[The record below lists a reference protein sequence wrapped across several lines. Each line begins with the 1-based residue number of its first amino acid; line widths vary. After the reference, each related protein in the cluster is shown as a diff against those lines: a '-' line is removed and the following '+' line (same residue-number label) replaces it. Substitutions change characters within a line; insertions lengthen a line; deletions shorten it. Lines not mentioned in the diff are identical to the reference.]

1 MKKIILFALLAVITI
16 SCHTFIERHEKKGP
30 EMLTDNWSMRV
41 SKSNRSEIKEN
52 WLYMSSSD
60 QNQSVNIQQD
70 ISSFDQGSIL
80 KLSADMKC
88 ENIRP
93 GEKPWNKARLLLVQ
107 HDGLKDRWDFP
118 HLVASFTETREWDHY
133 SQFFTIGSETKKI
146 RVTAQLS
153 RCSGS
158 FQLRNI
164 RLYPVSQTQ
173 IYTWVTRGI
182 LTLWGAFSL
191 FLLGSCFFNGKKMIA
206 LQAVLVIAFIAILIG
221 TTMPSD
227 MKIQVSKGIKSQ
239 IHATSDVFE
248 NAIPWDLS
256 KVGHFCFF
264 ALFGFILSLL
274 MSREPVILVM
284 INILLLAGGTEIAQ
298 FFIEGRSPLFWD
310 FIIDA
315 SGGLSGILLAKLFN
329 TKRTETKLVI

>member
-1 MKKIILFALLAVITI
+1 MTKIFLFAFLAGVTI
-16 SCHTFIERHEKKGP
+16 FSHTIIERHEKSGP
-30 EMLTDNWSMRV
+30 EMLTDNWGLHT
-41 SKSNRSEIKEN
+41 SKSSKAEIKEN
-52 WLYMSSSD
+52 WLYLSSSD

-70 ISSFDQGSIL
+70 ISSFDRGSIL

-88 ENIRP
+88 ENVQP
-93 GEKPWNKARLLLVQ
+93 GEQPWNRARLLLVQ

-118 HLVASFTETREWDHY
+118 HLVASFTGTREWDHY
-133 SQFFTIGSETKKI
+133 NQFFTIESETKKI

-153 RCSGS
+153 RCTGS

-173 IYTWVTRGI
+173 LYTWVKRGI
-182 LTLWGAFSL
+182 LTLWGVFSL
-191 FLLGSCFFNGKKMIA
+191 FLLGSCFFNGKKTIV

-221 TTMPSD
+221 TTMPAD
-227 MKIQVSKGIKSQ
+227 MKNQVSNEVKSQ

-248 NAIPWDLS
+248 NAVPWDLS

-274 MSREPVILVM
+274 MNREPVILVM
-284 INILLLAGGTEIAQ
+284 INIFLLAGGTEIAQ
-298 FFIEGRSPLFWD
+298 FFIDGRSPLFWD

-315 SGGLSGILLAKLFN
+315 AGGLSGILLVKPFKLCWPVPAD
-329 TKRTETKLVI
+329 E